1 MGRGPEISKLPLQLN
16 AELVYLRC
24 SEYPQGLAQ
33 KGGGGVDVERQ
44 LEPVALMSPEL
55 ASLPKA
61 PSLSH
66 EWT

>member
-1 MGRGPEISKLPLQLN
+1 MLSLCIFAALNTHKDLPRKVGV
-16 AELVYLRC
+16 E
-24 SEYPQGLAQ
+24 
-33 KGGGGVDVERQ
+33 VDVERQ

-55 ASLPKA
+55 ARLPTA